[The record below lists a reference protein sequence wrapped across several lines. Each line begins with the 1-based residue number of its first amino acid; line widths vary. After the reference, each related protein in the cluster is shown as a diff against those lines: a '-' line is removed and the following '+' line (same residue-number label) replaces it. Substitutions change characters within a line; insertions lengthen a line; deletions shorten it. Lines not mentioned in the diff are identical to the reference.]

1 MRMHLKY
8 VIVIVCFFVA
18 RASSQLFAMKNLEKY
33 SRIFNFGGLWMNK
46 TGNEL
51 WDGLIRD
58 CDRSITFSCIQK
70 NAYAYLDHV
79 FKERDNIT
87 VFDGLTMTK
96 NKLDYGT
103 CRRNLKENYQDS
115 MDENLVDGSIKNDC
129 NEEESEDERDRQFDE
144 KQSPLEEVTDA
155 LRKKTVKFLATR
167 DYEIQL
173 PDFFFEG
180 ATIKLSPREVDENGA
195 LVRVDFGQ
203 SGVENQGRLFFK
215 KISTILCNAIIII
228 NYADVCANFLYIF
241 IYKFNNKC
249 INFSTIKIFH
259 NLINVVRIFRE
270 IHTE

>member
-1 MRMHLKY
+1 MHLKY
-8 VIVIVCFFVA
+8 VIVIVCFFFVA
-18 RASSQLFAMKNLEKY
+18 RANSQLMKNLEKY
-33 SRIFNFGGLWMNK
+33 SRIFNFGGLWVNK

-79 FKERDNIT
+79 FEERDNIT
-87 VFDGLTMTK
+87 VFDGFTMTK
-96 NKLDYGT
+96 NKLDYST

-115 MDENLVDGSIKNDC
+115 MDENLVDGSIKDDC
-129 NEEESEDERDRQFDE
+129 NEEESEEERDRQFDE

-155 LRKKTVKFLATR
+155 LRKRTVKFLATR
-167 DYEIQL
+167 DYEVQL

-215 KISTILCNAIIII
+215 KISTILYNNPIIII
-228 NYADVCANFLYIF
+228 NYLECLCKFIFFMYNYRNEIDIYFYI
-241 IYKFNNKC
+241 
-249 INFSTIKIFH
+249 
-259 NLINVVRIFRE
+259 
-270 IHTE
+270 